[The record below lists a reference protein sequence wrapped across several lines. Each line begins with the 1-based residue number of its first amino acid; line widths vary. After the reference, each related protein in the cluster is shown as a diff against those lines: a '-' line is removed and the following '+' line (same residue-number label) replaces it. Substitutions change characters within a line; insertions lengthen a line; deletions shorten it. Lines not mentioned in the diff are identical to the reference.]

1 MLDLTSTRKPV
12 GRYQANHHWDLTIM
26 LGRYHQ
32 RTPGIF
38 MMSRMTVALPTRRS
52 HPTVTLS
59 VSFSDACTF
68 AAPDGSA
75 TGAPQLAIDMECS
88 LPEAELEE
96 RLRVFAA
103 GGVGEYMFMSVYPW
117 ECRWYRNQRYQR
129 YHNHAGVFERILP
142 DEEGIVRS
150 STCPGLWIS
159 FDAILGG
166 EGRSRDW
173 QAVIDRGLASP
184 EHQHFMDH

>member
-1 MLDLTSTRKPV
+1 MVDLTSTRKPV
-12 GRYQANHHWDLTIM
+12 GRYQANHHWDLTVM
-26 LGRYHQ
+26 LGRYHE

-38 MMSRMTVALPTRRS
+38 MMSRMTVLLPTGDLIQP
-52 HPTVTLS
+52 HLS
-59 VSFSDACTF
+59 ISFSDACTF
-68 AAPDGSA
+68 APPDGSA
-75 TGAPQLAIDMECS
+75 KGAPQLAIDMECS
-88 LPEAELEE
+88 LPDAELEE
-96 RLRVFAA
+96 RLRAFAS

-117 ECRWYRNQRYQR
+117 ECRWYRNPRYQR
-129 YHNHAGVFERILP
+129 RHNHGGVFQRVMP

-173 QAVIDRGLASP
+173 KAVIDRGLASP
-184 EHQHFMDH
+184 EHQEFMGK